1 MYAFVFYVYFF
12 LIDNN
17 KQNAGN
23 KMSSENAYL
32 YWYVNCVLIKFI
44 FTIVFNFHTCTCMQ
58 PIKSLLNELSF
69 PLQICINSM
78 YIYIAQ

>member
-1 MYAFVFYVYFF
+1 
-12 LIDNN
+12 
-17 KQNAGN
+17 
-23 KMSSENAYL
+23 MSSEYAYL

-44 FTIVFNFHTCTCMQ
+44 FIIVFNFHTCTCMQ
-58 PIKSLLNELSF
+58 PIKSHLNELSF